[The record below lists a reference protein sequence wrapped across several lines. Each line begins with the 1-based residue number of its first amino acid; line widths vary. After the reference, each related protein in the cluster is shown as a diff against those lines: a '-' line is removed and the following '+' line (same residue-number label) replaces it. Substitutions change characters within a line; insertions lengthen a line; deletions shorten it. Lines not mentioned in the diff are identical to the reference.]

1 MTATAA
7 AFAVPGKPETA
18 VAIVAGIR
26 SSPDVTGQSFEVM
39 AAAFDAQGRQVGS
52 VHQRTDLT
60 GPIATVGPFDV
71 LSRLNLKPGLYE
83 IRVAVAE
90 ADGPHAGSVFTW
102 VEVPAF
108 GQDPLALSGI
118 AVASAPA
125 WPATPI
131 EAIADLLPFPP
142 TTKRTFSRGDRVTA
156 LLKVYQGTD
165 HPAAVAMT
173 ARVTDQLGR
182 VIVSDSSTLSAARF
196 LPLQGVDFRIDFPA
210 AQFGSGDYLLT
221 VDAAIGKRS
230 ARRDLRFRVQ

>member
-1 MTATAA
+1 VTATAA
-7 AFAVPGKPETA
+7 AFAVPGKSETA

-26 SSPDVTGQSFEVM
+26 SSPEVTGQSFEVM
-39 AAAFDAQGRQVGS
+39 TAAFDPRGRQVGS

-60 GPIATVGPFDV
+60 GPIASVGPFDV

-108 GQDPLALSGI
+108 DQAPLALSGF
-118 AVASAPA
+118 ALTTAPA

-142 TTKRTFSRGDRVTA
+142 TTKRTFTRSDRVTT
-156 LLKVYQGTD
+156 LLKVYQGTE
-165 HPAAVAMT
+165 HPAAVVMT
-173 ARVTDQLGR
+173 AHVVDQLGHT
-182 VIVSDSSTLSAARF
+182 IVSDSSTLSAARF

-210 AQFGSGDYLLT
+210 AQFGRGDYLLT
-221 VDAAIGKRS
+221 VDATVAKRT
-230 ARRDLRFRVQ
+230 ARRELRFRVQ